1 MIRWKIEK
9 FIVGDY
15 VKLTNLPQGY
25 ERLEGTVGIITDI
38 NRELY
43 TVYNSDYM
51 IFEVE
56 IKRGE

>member
-15 VKLTNLPQGY
+15 VKLTNLPQGL
-25 ERLEGTVGIITDI
+25 RNAFEGKFEGIITNV

-43 TVYNSDYM
+43 TVYNSDSM
-51 IFEVE
+51 IFEAE
-56 IKRGE
+56 NNI